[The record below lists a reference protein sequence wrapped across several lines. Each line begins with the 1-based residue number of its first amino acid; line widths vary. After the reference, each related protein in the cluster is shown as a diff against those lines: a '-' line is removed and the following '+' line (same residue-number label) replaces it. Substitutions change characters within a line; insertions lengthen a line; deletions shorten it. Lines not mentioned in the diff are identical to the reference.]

1 MLYLLMVLGVVIA
14 YYDATTSKLTY
25 LGDETYTKEEI
36 AKINTRVKNEMKMDN
51 LAIEKNYFAY
61 LEKNLYKD
69 KQEDSND

>member
-1 MLYLLMVLGVVIA
+1 
-14 YYDATTSKLTY
+14 
-25 LGDETYTKEEI
+25 
-36 AKINTRVKNEMKMDN
+36 MKMDN